1 MTFFSNRSERR
12 GNIDVGITYG
22 PITIHVDE
30 PAAHVRHFWGK
41 LGRRLDEI
49 EADVKAAADAKQAAA
64 DDVVDAEITDDE
76 DDVEEVGTQTF

>member
-1 MTFFSNRSERR
+1 LTFFSNRSERP

-30 PAAHVRHFWGK
+30 PAAYVRHFWGE

-49 EADVKAAADAKQAAA
+49 DADVKAAA
-64 DDVVDAEITDDE
+64 DVVDAEITDDE
-76 DDVEEVGTQTF
+76 DDDDLAEEVGTQTF